1 MAGLDFGA
9 LSPYMGSLL
18 DALRLTIVISVLAVL
33 CSLPIGL
40 SLAFLRTSRHLALR
54 IPAAIYVEVLRNVP
68 LLVIVYIFFYGLP
81 SYGVTLGAF
90 TSGLIALT
98 LNGSAYLTEV
108 FRGGLKAIPKGQYEA
123 ARSLGLPH
131 RHVLGSV
138 VIPQLFKITFPA
150 LGNQVVGLILGSA
163 LVSVIGINEL
173 THVSYVIGSKTFR
186 YFEVFVV
193 AGVMYVIAVQLI
205 NRMWE
210 LVGRRLRKG
219 VSSS

>member
-1 MAGLDFGA
+1 VAGLDFGA

-18 DALRLTIVISVLAVL
+18 DALRLTILISVLAVL

-54 IPAAIYVEVLRNVP
+54 IPAAVYVEVLRNVP

-90 TSGLIALT
+90 TSGLVALT

-108 FRGGLKAIPKGQYEA
+108 FRGGLKAIPNGQYEA

-163 LVSVIGINEL
+163 LVSVIGIKEL

-205 NRMWE
+205 NRIWE

>member
-1 MAGLDFGA
+1 
-9 LSPYMGSLL
+9 MGSLL
-18 DALRLTIVISVLAVL
+18 DALRLTILISVLAVL

-54 IPAAIYVEVLRNVP
+54 IPAAVYVEVLRNVP

-90 TSGLIALT
+90 TSGLVALT

-108 FRGGLKAIPKGQYEA
+108 FRGGLKAIPNGQYEA

-163 LVSVIGINEL
+163 LVSVIGIKEL

-205 NRMWE
+205 NRIWE

>member
-1 MAGLDFGA
+1 MSKLDFGA
-9 LSPYMGSLL
+9 LSPYIGSMLN
-18 DALRLTIVISVLAVL
+18 ALKITLFISVLAVL
-33 CSLPIGL
+33 LSLPIGL
-40 SLAFLRTSRHLALR
+40 TLAFFRTSRYAVLR

-68 LLVIVYIFFYGLP
+68 LLVIIYILYYGLP
-81 SYGVTLGAF
+81 SYGVVLGAL
-90 TSGLIALT
+90 TSGVAALT

-108 FRGGLKAIPKGQYEA
+108 FRGGLTAIPKGQYEA

-138 VIPQLFKITFPA
+138 VIPQLFRITFPA

-193 AGVMYVIAVQLI
+193 AGVMYLIAVQLVSRI
-205 NRMWE
+205 WGI
-210 LVGRRLRKG
+210 VGRRVRKG
-219 VSSS
+219 MVGA

>member
-1 MAGLDFGA
+1 M
-9 LSPYMGSLL
+9 LS
-18 DALRLTIVISVLAVL
+18 ALRLTVLISVLAVL

-40 SLAFLRTSRHLALR
+40 ALAFLRTSRHALVR
-54 IPAAIYVEVLRNVP
+54 LPAAVYVEVLRNVP
-68 LLVIVYIFFYGLP
+68 LLVIVYILFYGLP
-81 SYGVTLGAF
+81 SYGLRLGAF
-90 TSGLIALT
+90 TSGLAALT

-123 ARSLGLPH
+123 ARSLGLPN

-138 VIPQLFKITFPA
+138 VVPQLFAITFPA

-193 AGVMYVIAVQLI
+193 AGAMYLIAVQLI
-205 NRMWE
+205 NRVWE
-210 LVGRRLRKG
+210 IAGRRLRKG
-219 VSSS
+219 VGDS

>member
-1 MAGLDFGA
+1 VSTLDFGA
-9 LSPYMGSLL
+9 LSPYMGTLL
-18 DALRLTIVISVLAVL
+18 DALRVTLEISVLAVI

-40 SLAFLRTSRHLALR
+40 GLAFLRTSRHLALR

-68 LLVIVYIFFYGLP
+68 LLVIIYILFYGLP
-81 SYGVTLGAF
+81 GYGLTLGAF
-90 TSGLIALT
+90 TSGIAALT

-108 FRGGLKAIPKGQYEA
+108 FRGGLIAIPRGQFEA
-123 ARSLGLPH
+123 ARSLGLPQ

-138 VIPQLFKITFPA
+138 VIPQLFRITFPA

-173 THVSYVIGSKTFR
+173 THVSYVIGSRTFR

-193 AGVMYVIAVQLI
+193 AGVLYLVAVQVL
-205 NRMWE
+205 NRLWE
-210 LVGRRLRKG
+210 VAGRRLRKG
-219 VSSS
+219 MVRQ